1 MTRIANL
8 AANEHLLAIV
18 TRTQSQVQD
27 LQTQV
32 ATGKRSQTYAG
43 IAQDTRELLRLERS
57 RQVLERFD
65 RNNDLMKIRL
75 DTTTTAVDGIAE
87 TVRQLRD
94 QLLAINS
101 GAGAEDPEWISGL
114 NKLQN
119 AAFSA
124 MQSVAADLNTKVDG
138 QYLFAGSQVRTQPVK
153 LPAATLQQFQ
163 QMYDGN
169 AVIYPPTADAQL
181 GSRGVLTHVDT
192 GDLTMSDSNADGIG
206 DTITATLSGAFA
218 SLKPGMTITIAGG
231 NSGNNKTYT
240 VASVDTTGTS
250 IAIDGQL
257 KDTAGN
263 TIGTSPLTTT
273 NSVVLDTSL
282 TPPSTDSTAS
292 IIIGNWYQ
300 GDKLE
305 RTHRLDEDRSLSLDL
320 NATDPAFEKAMRAFG
335 ILAQGG
341 LVVPDPANSGNQM
354 ADAEE
359 AERRIA
365 GALVLLNSVLD
376 RSAPLAGAY
385 GIEKSGGV
393 DDVSIVLGFQQVA
406 LQAAQNLHQH
416 MAGIFE
422 DRSAKLENADKT
434 EAIALLLNGTQALE
448 ASYQVLARV
457 QQLSLTKFL

>member
-169 AVIYPPTADAQL
+169 AVIYPRPP
-181 GSRGVLTHVDT
+181 
-192 GDLTMSDSNADGIG
+192 M
-206 DTITATLSGAFA
+206 LSWA
-218 SLKPGMTITIAGG
+218 
-231 NSGNNKTYT
+231 
-240 VASVDTTGTS
+240 VAVC
-250 IAIDGQL
+250 
-257 KDTAGN
+257 
-263 TIGTSPLTTT
+263 
-273 NSVVLDTSL
+273 
-282 TPPSTDSTAS
+282 
-292 IIIGNWYQ
+292 
-300 GDKLE
+300 
-305 RTHRLDEDRSLSLDL
+305 
-320 NATDPAFEKAMRAFG
+320 
-335 ILAQGG
+335 
-341 LVVPDPANSGNQM
+341 
-354 ADAEE
+354 
-359 AERRIA
+359 
-365 GALVLLNSVLD
+365 
-376 RSAPLAGAY
+376 
-385 GIEKSGGV
+385 
-393 DDVSIVLGFQQVA
+393 
-406 LQAAQNLHQH
+406 
-416 MAGIFE
+416 
-422 DRSAKLENADKT
+422 
-434 EAIALLLNGTQALE
+434 
-448 ASYQVLARV
+448 
-457 QQLSLTKFL
+457 